1 MSVVINLL
9 ILTKPNFV
17 QVKSLQWKY
26 AQNISD
32 YTIIHAFCHATVIV
46 FYLCTELCLF
56 FFPLTV
62 TNNIFL
68 NNAFFIEKTYD
79 KTENVILSL

>member
-17 QVKSLQWKY
+17 QVKTLQWKY
-26 AQNISD
+26 AQNISG
-32 YTIIHAFCHATVIV
+32 YTIIHAFCRATVIV
-46 FYLCTELCLF
+46 FYLCTELCF
-56 FFPLTV
+56 FFSPSPLQLTF
-62 TNNIFL
+62 FL